1 MESEVKEMMGKGKRR
16 RPSKRGTAI
25 KISVKA
31 RGFVEVKKA
40 LEQIREIK
48 DNHPETMEVD
58 IEVVL

>member
-1 MESEVKEMMGKGKRR
+1 MMGKGKRR